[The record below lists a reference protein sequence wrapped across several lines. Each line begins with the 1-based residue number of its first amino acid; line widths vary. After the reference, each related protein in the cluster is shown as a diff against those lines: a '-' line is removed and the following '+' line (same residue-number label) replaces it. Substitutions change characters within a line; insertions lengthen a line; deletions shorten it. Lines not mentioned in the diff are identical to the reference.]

1 MHCLEIVL
9 GSEIAQPMTI
19 TRIGLKSSSSDETTN
34 YNLQIHA
41 GITDYQ
47 AVVPVF
53 DENYI
58 SGSRQLVFQADTIVL
73 SAQAGDWFFI
83 EFDEPFVY
91 DGQHN
96 LILEFES
103 ENTGNAFYPFAWVS
117 YESRTLV
124 AYGGST
130 SGDESNECNHMILS
144 DDVQDL
150 HACTWGSV
158 KHDMSRH

>member
-19 TRIGLKSSSSDETTN
+19 NRIGFKASFSGDGTSYDI
-34 YNLQIHA
+34 QIHA
-41 GITDYQ
+41 GITDFQ

-58 SGSRQLVFQADTIVL
+58 SGSRQLVFQADSIVL
-73 SAQAGDWFFI
+73 SAQAGDWFFV
-83 EFDEPFVY
+83 EFDEPFFY

-96 LILEFES
+96 LVLEFES
-103 ENTGNAFYPFAWVS
+103 ENDNYDLYTFAWQTN
-117 YESRTLV
+117 ESRTLV
-124 AYGGST
+124 SYGGSA
-130 SGDESNECNHMILS
+130 SGDEVNVCNHMILS
-144 DDVQDL
+144 DDVQNL

-158 KHDMSRH
+158 KREMSEY

>member
-19 TRIGLKSSSSDETTN
+19 TRIGFKSALPDEATN
-34 YNLQIHA
+34 LNLQIHA
-41 GITDYQ
+41 GITDLQ
-47 AVVPVF
+47 TVVTVF

-73 SAQAGDWFFI
+73 SAPVGEWLFI

-103 ENTGNAFYPFAWVS
+103 ENTGSGFYPYAWIS
-117 YESRTLV
+117 YEPRTLV
-124 AYGGST
+124 AYSGSA
-130 SGDESNECNHMILS
+130 SGDVLNECNHMILS

-158 KHDMSRH
+158 KHEMSRH